1 MVEFS
6 IVKSL
11 AAVILFLGI
20 FLDYKFNCFTGY
32 KDMCIHTFYIS
43 WGGFGV
49 LWLLRNLSISSK
61 LWNLLVS
68 NYKSV
73 ILILVIFF
81 LLFFLISLNNGLSIF
96 SRSTFW
102 FNDFSYNKKFM
113 SVCLYFLLHWFLLSS
128 LLILLSAYT
137 GFYLF
142 FLVSWSGSWGHFFL
156 IEGI

>member
-6 IVKSL
+6 VVKSL
-11 AAVILFLGI
+11 AAVILFVGV
-20 FLDYKFNCFTGY
+20 FLDYKFNCFTRY
-32 KDMCIHTFYIS
+32 KDMFIHTFYIS

-81 LLFFLISLNNGLSIF
+81 LLFFLSVWIMVYPFSQDLPFGLI
-96 SRSTFW
+96 
-102 FNDFSYNKKFM
+102 DFSYNKKFM
-113 SVCLYFLLHWFLLSS
+113 SVFSTSLISALIFINCFVCLYWILFILSS
-128 LLILLSAYT
+128 FLKWKLRSFLS
-137 GFYLF
+137 
-142 FLVSWSGSWGHFFL
+142 
-156 IEGI
+156 

>member
-11 AAVILFLGI
+11 AAVILFVGI
-20 FLDYKFNCFTGY
+20 FLDYKFNCFTRY
-32 KDMCIHTFYIS
+32 KDMFIHTFYIS

-81 LLFFLISLNNGLSIF
+81 LLFFLSVWIMVYPFSQDLPFGLI
-96 SRSTFW
+96 
-102 FNDFSYNKKFM
+102 DFSYNKKFM

-128 LLILLSAYT
+128 LLFCLLILDFIYS
-137 GFYLF
+137 F
-142 FLVSWSGSWGHFFL
+142 
-156 IEGI
+156 